1 MSRSYLLSFELR
13 EDVRGCRT
21 HSILLKDGR
30 CRETVFRAIE
40 EEVFLP
46 WDLRFG
52 PTVRSDANDPSWS
65 NGLDNLVG
73 LEIDLNATA
82 AQWNFAFLLGDL
94 NDRSVG
100 CHMTWAV
107 VAGSLFQGIFRAVD
121 LSSDIF
127 FEIVVECLIHATE
140 KSEIRIG
147 LQRTNRQQAQKQC
160 TEGVRSYNGKSFGS
174 FVCHLVS
181 AFHNRLYLVTR
192 SDIPSSHPRT
202 ATCLRSPFLE
212 IR

>member
-1 MSRSYLLSFELR
+1 MIIERPLYLVLWKNGMSREALCGLIAS
-13 EDVRGCRT
+13 
-21 HSILLKDGR
+21 
-30 CRETVFRAIE
+30 
-40 EEVFLP
+40 EVFLI
-46 WDLRFG
+46 WYLELG
-52 PTVRSDANDPSWS
+52 PAVRTDFHDSSGTD
-65 NGLDNLVG
+65 GFDNLVG
-73 LEIDLNATA
+73 LKIDLNGTA
-82 AQWNFAFLLGDL
+82 AQGNFAFLLGDL
-94 NDRSVG
+94 NDLSVG

-202 ATCLRSPFLE
+202 STCLRSPFLE